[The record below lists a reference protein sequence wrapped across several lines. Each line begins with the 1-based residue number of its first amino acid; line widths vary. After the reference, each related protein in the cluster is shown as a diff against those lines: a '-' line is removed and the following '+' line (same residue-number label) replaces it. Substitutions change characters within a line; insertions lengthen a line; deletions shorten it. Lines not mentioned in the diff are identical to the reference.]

1 LPLRREQGRSKNAPA
16 PFAAVVI
23 DKEKDIDWLLLDED
37 EQDALAN
44 LACVIGEEARHKS
57 LQDDRQPSIYA
68 LTINQGDPTPMGDG
82 GRRF

>member
-1 LPLRREQGRSKNAPA
+1 M
-16 PFAAVVI
+16 VI

-57 LQDDRQPSIYA
+57 LQDDRQPSI
-68 LTINQGDPTPMGDG
+68 LCFDHQSG
-82 GRRF
+82 

>member
-1 LPLRREQGRSKNAPA
+1 MASQRGTDGSNPAPSSGESTANLEQGRSKNAPA

-23 DKEKDIDWLLLDED
+23 DKEEDIDWLLLDED

-57 LQDDRQPSIYA
+57 LVRKP
-68 LTINQGDPTPMGDG
+68 
-82 GRRF
+82 